1 MNEIFLNIDLA
12 PTFLDIAG
20 VPPPPHM
27 DGRSAFKLFHKHKK
41 GNKKFVSHWPDT
53 FLIESSGRRD
63 QNKHKKNFTVPP
75 PLTYSHGKLTLNYT
89 FKNKLTNSVFLFIY
103 WFFFFFM

>member
-1 MNEIFLNIDLA
+1 MA

-20 VPPPPHM
+20 VNPPAHM

-53 FLIESSGRRD
+53 FLIESSGRREY
-63 QNKHKKNFTVPP
+63 NKHKKMSTVLSPSINNGNF
-75 PLTYSHGKLTLNYT
+75 L
-89 FKNKLTNSVFLFIY
+89 
-103 WFFFFFM
+103 